1 MKSEK
6 ESLVEKMVDLIK
18 YTRKGLADAPSN
30 PILKFSDYASK
41 IPDVVKFTL
50 GEPDFNT
57 PDHIKEAAKKGI
69 DNNHSHYAPSNGT
82 IGLRKAAT
90 DFLAQKYGQKYDAET
105 EVLVTNGVSESI
117 FDAVVACLNPGDI
130 MVVPTPIFPLYM
142 SDVNLLN
149 EGVKIVRVDTSED
162 GFKLTP
168 AKLQKVLDQY
178 GEKVR
183 MLVMNYPTN
192 PTGVMYTQKELD
204 DLADVIRDQPIF
216 ALCDEIY
223 SELNYDQPHASM
235 EKTLHDQVILL
246 NGVSKA
252 WAMTGYRIGIVC
264 APQPILEQIAK
275 IHQTIV
281 TTEPTPMQ
289 DAAEEA
295 FKNGMNDSQ
304 PMKQEFQQRRDALY
318 HGLTEIGFECAKPQ
332 GAFYIFAKIPD
343 GLEQDDTKF
352 IYDLVDQARVAV
364 SAGSSFGRAG
374 QGYIRFSYAVSMDEI
389 NEGLKRIAKFV
400 KENQQ

>member
-1 MKSEK
+1 
-6 ESLVEKMVDLIK
+6 MVDLIK

-57 PDHIKEAAKKGI
+57 PDHIKNAAKKGI
-69 DNNHSHYAPSNGT
+69 DENHSHYAPSNGT
-82 IGLRKAAT
+82 MGLRKAAA
-90 DFLAQKYGQKYDAET
+90 DFLAQKYGQKYDPET
-105 EVLVTNGVSESI
+105 EVLVTNGVTESI
-117 FDAVVACLNPGDI
+117 FDTVCTCLNPGDI

-142 SDVNLLN
+142 SDVNILN
-149 EGVKIVRVDTSED
+149 DGAKIVTIDTSKD

-168 AKLQKVLDQY
+168 AKLQAVLDEY
-178 GEKVR
+178 GDKVR

-192 PTGVMYTQKELD
+192 PTGVMYSQEELD
-204 DLADVIRDQPIF
+204 AIADVIRDKPIF

-235 EKTLHDQVILL
+235 EKSLHDQVVLM

-264 APQPILEQIAK
+264 APQAILEQIAK
-275 IHQTIV
+275 VHQTIV

-295 FKNGMNDSQ
+295 FKNGMNDSE
-304 PMKQEFQQRRDALY
+304 PMKREFQKRRDVLY
-318 HGLTEIGFECAKPQ
+318 QGLTDIGFECAKPQ
-332 GAFYIFAKIPD
+332 GAFYIFAKIPA
-343 GLEQDDTKF
+343 GLEQDDSKF
-352 IYDLVDQARVAV
+352 IYDLVDKAHVAV
-364 SAGSSFGRAG
+364 TAGSSFALGG
-374 QGYIRFSYAVSMDEI
+374 QGYIRFSYAVSMDQI
-389 NEGLKRIAKFV
+389 NEGLRRIKKYV
-400 KENQQ
+400 EENK